1 MHIRILV
8 KSAVILVIKG
18 TERKRY
24 YNADLLLSSSPHCAY
39 KMVSLYLQIVSAAD
53 SEELNEK
60 ESSEQELPVKDNSN
74 HGSDSIHSGYLSDV
88 TGDEVSRL
96 KPCCRRKRLFIICF
110 LRTVG

>member
-1 MHIRILV
+1 ML
-8 KSAVILVIKG
+8 IK
-18 TERKRY
+18 T
-24 YNADLLLSSSPHCAY
+24 
-39 KMVSLYLQIVSAAD
+39 VSLYLQNVSTGD

-110 LRTVG
+110 LRRMMPMSKKTIFPYLVTP